1 MPADPLAAADVA
13 LIRADNPSPLTLSGT
28 NTWLVGRDP
37 CWVVDPGP
45 DLPAH
50 VDAVLAEGAARGG
63 IAGIAVTHHHGDHTG
78 AVPALA
84 AGAGPGVAVRAA
96 ALDGAEPVGDGDR
109 LGPLEAIALP
119 GHAPD
124 HLCFGLGADVCFT
137 GDAVLGEGSVF
148 VAPDPGALAGY
159 LRGLERLRRRGFRT
173 LAPGHGPGGAD
184 AHPTLAGY
192 ARGLG
197 GLRGRGF
204 RTLAP
209 GHGRVVVDADARLAG
224 YVAHRLERER
234 RLVAALDAGARSID
248 ELVDAAW
255 DDVPEALRLPA
266 TVTLFAHLDKLAEEG
281 RLPDGV
287 QERPAWFA
295 ELGRHAH

>member
-45 DLPAH
+45 DLSAH

-96 ALDGAEPVGDGDR
+96 ALDGAERAGDGDR

-124 HLCFGLGADVCFT
+124 HLCFGLGAAVCFP

-159 LRGLERLRRRGFRT
+159 LRGLQRLRRRGFRT
-173 LAPGHGPGGAD
+173 LAPRARPVVGA
-184 AHPTLAGY
+184 
-192 ARGLG
+192 
-197 GLRGRGF
+197 
-204 RTLAP
+204 
-209 GHGRVVVDADARLAG
+209 ADARLAG

-287 QERPAWFA
+287 EERPAWFA
-295 ELGRHAH
+295 QLGRHAH